1 MSLMSLSDWID
12 AFAQRVIERAARRA
26 PTSLAAR
33 LREEWTAALS
43 DQRGRIGRLELAF
56 GCYWAAMLIKH
67 DCHALSTPAGAT
79 SIGDGIVIANVPYGI
94 SLFPRQASTSAT
106 GRAVC
111 EINTTPLIDVLLVL
125 IVTLIMTLPL
135 LTHAVRL
142 DLPQSSAR
150 EAPPEVVDLD
160 IDFDGTILWNGSPVA
175 NFAQLEGYFRAESQR
190 YPQPEFHLRP
200 NPYVKYG
207 VVAQVL
213 AAAQRNRLQKLGFVN
228 GAEFAD

>member
-1 MSLMSLSDWID
+1 MSLTSLAEWTD
-12 AFAQRVIERAARRA
+12 AIAQRVIERAARRA

-33 LREEWTAALS
+33 LCEEWTAALL
-43 DQRGRIGRLELAF
+43 DQRGRIARLELAF
-56 GCYWAAMLIKH
+56 GCYRAAMLIKH
-67 DCHALSTPAGAT
+67 DCLVLSTPAGTA
-79 SIGDGIVIANVPYGI
+79 SIGDGIVIAAVPHGT
-94 SLFPRQASTSAT
+94 SLFPRRPTAAAT
-106 GRAVC
+106 GSAVC

-142 DLPQSSAR
+142 DLPQSVAR
-150 EAPPEVVDLD
+150 EAPPEVVTLD

-175 NFAQLEGYFRAESQR
+175 NFAQLEGYFRTESQR
-190 YPQPEFHLRP
+190 YPQPEFQLRP
-200 NPYVKYG
+200 DPYVKYG

>member
-1 MSLMSLSDWID
+1 MSLTSFSDAI
-12 AFAQRVIERAARRA
+12 AKRVVERAARQA

-43 DQRGRIGRLELAF
+43 DRHGSIARLELAF

-67 DCHALSTPAGAT
+67 DYLALSTPAGSS
-79 SIGDGIVIANVPYGI
+79 SIGDGIVIAAAVPHGM
-94 SLFPRQASTSAT
+94 SLFPRRASGAAT
-106 GRAVC
+106 GAAVC

-135 LTHAVRL
+135 LTHAVSL
-142 DLPQSSAR
+142 DLPQSAAR
-150 EAPPEVVDLD
+150 AAPPEVVNLD
-160 IDFDGTILWNGSPVA
+160 IDFDGTVLWNGSPVA
-175 NFAQLEGYFRAESQR
+175 NFAQLEAYFRTESQR
-190 YPQPEFHLRP
+190 SPQPEFHLRP
-200 NPYVKYG
+200 DPYVKYG

>member
-1 MSLMSLSDWID
+1 MSLRSFCGWTD
-12 AFAQRVIERAARRA
+12 AIAQRVVERAARRA

-43 DQRGRIGRLELAF
+43 DQRGRFARLELAF
-56 GCYWAAMLIKH
+56 GCYWAAMLIRN
-67 DCHALSTPAGAT
+67 DCLALGTPADTASPGEGLVMA
-79 SIGDGIVIANVPYGI
+79 GIPRGM
-94 SLFPRQASTSAT
+94 SLFPRQAAAAAT
-106 GRAVC
+106 GPALC

-142 DLPQSSAR
+142 DLPRSAAHT
-150 EAPPEVVDLD
+150 APAEVVTLD
-160 IDFDGTILWNGSPVA
+160 IDFDGTVLWNGSPVA
-175 NFAQLEGYFRAESQR
+175 SIAQLEGYFRTESGR
-190 YPQPEFHLRP
+190 YPQPEIHLRP
-200 NPYVKYG
+200 DPHVKYG